1 MKRDEHI
8 VYIVFVKTMFKKW
21 IQVIMK
27 KNENKK
33 KTSRPRE
40 TTITDTLIYTSI
52 LLFNCS
58 KNMSLFTLHRIIQ
71 KIKY

>member
-27 KNENKK
+27 KKENKK
-33 KTSRPRE
+33 KQVDRE
-40 TTITDTLIYTSI
+40 KQLSLT
-52 LLFNCS
+52 LLFI
-58 KNMSLFTLHRIIQ
+58 HRFFYLIVPRT
-71 KIKY
+71 

>member
-8 VYIVFVKTMFKKW
+8 VHCVCLKTMFKKW

-40 TTITDTLIYTSI
+40 TTIIDTL
-52 LLFNCS
+52 LFI
-58 KNMSLFTLHRIIQ
+58 HRFFYLIVPRT
-71 KIKY
+71 